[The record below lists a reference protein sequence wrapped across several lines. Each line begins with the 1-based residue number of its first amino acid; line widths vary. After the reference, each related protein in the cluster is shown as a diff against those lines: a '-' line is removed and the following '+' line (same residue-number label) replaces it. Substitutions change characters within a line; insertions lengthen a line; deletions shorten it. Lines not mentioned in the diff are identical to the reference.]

1 MNEPL
6 TVQEAPA
13 SYQVMLETPR
23 IKQGYK
29 QTEVGV
35 IPEDW
40 DISRLDSLGSGAI
53 PPIKAG
59 PFGSSLTKDIYVSHG
74 YKVYGQEQVIRGDY
88 LYGDYFIST
97 AKYREL
103 ESCAI
108 NPGDVLLSLVGTMG
122 KILVVPEGA
131 PEGVINPRLIRF
143 SFDRKRVCPQ
153 FFKELFES
161 AQMQSFLARYAQG
174 GTMGVLNASMLRP
187 VSIALPS
194 LLEQQAIATALS
206 DVDALLAAQDK
217 FIAKKRDIKQAAM
230 QQLLTGKQRL
240 PGFTG
245 EWEVKR
251 LENVAT
257 VLKGNG
263 LSKDKVSQSG
273 RKKCVLYGEL
283 FTTYSRV
290 ITDVFSS
297 TDSCE
302 GTLSINGDVLLPG
315 STTTVGI
322 DLATAS
328 ALLCNDVLLGGDI
341 NIVRAKS
348 NFYSS
353 TFLAYLLTEEKKHKI
368 AEMAQ
373 GITIIHLYGKSLLK
387 LEICLPTIEEQTA
400 IATILSDMDADI
412 TALEQQRDKTHALKQ
427 GMMQELLTGKIRL
440 VSVNT

>member
-1 MNEPL
+1 MNEPF

-13 SYQVMLETPR
+13 IYQVTLDSQR
-23 IKQGYK
+23 VRQGYK

-40 DISRLDSLGSGAI
+40 DICRLDSLGSGAI

-108 NPGDVLLSLVGTMG
+108 SPGDVLLSLVGTMG

-161 AQMQSFLARYAQG
+161 AKMQSFLARYAQG

-187 VSIALPS
+187 VSIAIPS
-194 LLEQQAIATALS
+194 LPEQRAIATALS

-217 FIAKKRDIKQAAM
+217 LIAKKRDIKQATM

-245 EWEVKR
+245 EWEVRR
-251 LENVAT
+251 LGDIAEIVMGQSPSSSNYNV
-257 VLKGNG
+257 KGLGLPLIQGNADIADRKTIRRIFTTEITKSG
-263 LSKDKVSQSG
+263 KCGDILMSVRAPVGEISLAGFDVCLGRGVCAIRYANDYLYHYLISQEPSWARLSK
-273 RKKCVLYGEL
+273 
-283 FTTYSRV
+283 
-290 ITDVFSS
+290 
-297 TDSCE
+297 
-302 GTLSINGDVLLPG
+302 G
-315 STTTVGI
+315 STFDSVN
-322 DLATAS
+322 S
-328 ALLCNDVLLGGDI
+328 ADVKALEVYLPNDVD
-341 NIVRAKS
+341 
-348 NFYSS
+348 
-353 TFLAYLLTEEKKHKI
+353 
-368 AEMAQ
+368 
-373 GITIIHLYGKSLLK
+373 
-387 LEICLPTIEEQTA
+387 EQIA
-400 IATILSDMDADI
+400 IATILSDMDADL
-412 TALEQQRDKTHALKQ
+412 TALEQQRDKTRAIKQ
-427 GMMQELLTGKIRL
+427 GMMQELLTGRIRL
-440 VSVNT
+440 V